1 MLRAETA
8 TSPEM
13 RAVALRGLAAYQA
26 APRPQASPLPPATIT
41 CGRAMLRDYGGAGRP
56 VVFVPSLINPPHI
69 LDLDG
74 EVSLLRWL
82 SAQGHR
88 CLLVDW
94 GTPGPGDRAQD
105 LSGHVTDLLTPM
117 LRELDAPPV
126 LVGYC
131 LGGTLAAAAAALVRP
146 HALGMIAAP
155 WRFRGYGATARAEM
169 AKLWDDARP
178 ACEALGLLPME
189 VLQSGFWRMDP
200 ARTIRKYVAFADMAP
215 DSAAARRFITLE
227 DWANAGAPLT
237 LGAGLQLFEGMVARD
252 QPGLG
257 RWWTA
262 GKRVVPGALDC
273 PVVQFVSASD
283 RIVPAATA
291 ARLPDTR
298 ILGAG
303 HVGMIMG
310 SGARAQLW
318 APLDQWLRTLD

>member
-13 RAVALRGLAAYQA
+13 RAAALHGLAAYQSA
-26 APRPQASPLPPATIT
+26 ARPQPAPLPPAAIT
-41 CGRAMLRDYGGAGRP
+41 RGRAMLRDYGGTGRP

-82 SAQGHR
+82 AARGHR
-88 CLLVDW
+88 CLLLDW

-105 LSGHVTDLLTPM
+105 LSGHVTDLLAPM
-117 LRELDAPPV
+117 LHELDTAPV

-131 LGGTLAAAAAALVRP
+131 LGGTLATAAAALVRP
-146 HALGMIAAP
+146 HGLGLIAAP
-155 WRFRGYGATARAEM
+155 WRFRGYGAVARAEM
-169 AKLWDDARP
+169 GKLWADARP

-200 ARTIRKYVAFADMAP
+200 ARTIQKYIAFADMAP
-215 DSAAARRFITLE
+215 DSAAARRFIALE

-237 LGAGLQLFEGMVARD
+237 LGAGRQLFEAMVGRD

-257 RWWTA
+257 RWWV
-262 GKRVVPGALDC
+262 GGRRVVSRALDC
-273 PVVQFVSASD
+273 PVVQFVSARD

-291 ARLPDTR
+291 ARLTDTR

-310 SGARAQLW
+310 SGARVQLW
-318 APLDQWLRTLD
+318 EPLDQWLRTLD